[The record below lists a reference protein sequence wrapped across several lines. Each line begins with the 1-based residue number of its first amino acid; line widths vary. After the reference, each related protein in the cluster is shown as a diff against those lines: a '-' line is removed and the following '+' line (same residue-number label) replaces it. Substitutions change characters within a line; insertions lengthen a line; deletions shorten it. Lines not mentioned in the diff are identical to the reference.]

1 MGRHRLGIG
10 HETMVPR
17 QGHGAGA
24 GLIAALQGRYAV
36 VPSKVL
42 AFEKAVAIVGLCRER
57 PTSEISF
64 QASTHHPEVMKMGVV
79 VAKVEVAEEASVDIG
94 HKTVGNDGVGEVVD
108 KVEHLDAPLIA
119 LGVDKPVVISTEIRS
134 HVAMGMVAIV
144 SLQRVVPS
152 W

>member
-1 MGRHRLGIG
+1 
-10 HETMVPR
+10 
-17 QGHGAGA
+17 
-24 GLIAALQGRYAV
+24 
-36 VPSKVL
+36 
-42 AFEKAVAIVGLCRER
+42 
-57 PTSEISF
+57 
-64 QASTHHPEVMKMGVV
+64 MGVV
-79 VAKVEVAEEASVDIG
+79 VAKVEVAEEASVDIS